1 MIELK
6 KIPVHFDQE
15 AHTYTNTE
23 TGEMYKGITST
34 LLKRVFPD
42 KYKDVPKEILRKAA
56 ERGSFVHEEIEL
68 AETIGIEPTTQEA
81 QNYLRLKEEHGLKLV
96 ASEWTVSDMEHYAT
110 NLDGVYEGE
119 GENVVDLA
127 DYKTTYKLD
136 KESLSWQLSIGAF
149 FLEANNPKV
158 KVGRLMGI
166 WLRDEIAEVVVV
178 ERKEDKEIMRLIQA
192 DQAGEDFVV
201 EEPFPEYFRER
212 EALLESLMRRINEM
226 TNECDAIKGELL
238 EMMAAKGDKKFD
250 TGGMLVTYVAPSKSS
265 RFDSTR
271 FKKEHSDLYALY
283 QKESE
288 TKASLKITLR

>member
-23 TGEMYKGITST
+23 TGEMYKGITGT
-34 LLKRVFPD
+34 LIRRVFPD
-42 KYKDVPKEILRKAA
+42 KYKDVPESILKKAA

-81 QNYLRLKEEHGLKLV
+81 QNYLRLKAENGLKLV

-119 GENVVDLA
+119 GKNVVDIA

-149 FLEANNPKV
+149 FLEANNPGV

-178 ERKEDKEIMRLIQA
+178 ERKEDKEVMRLIQA

-226 TNECDAIKGELL
+226 TNEVDSIKGELL

-288 TKASLKITLR
+288 TKATLKITLR